1 MMARVRQ
8 RLTHRP
14 VVQALQVPPSVL
26 RRPRFW
32 EIDALRGVAIIMMV
46 IYHLLW
52 DLYFFAV
59 LPTIALQVGFW
70 RYFQRTTASL
80 FLILVGVSLVV
91 SYQRARHANG
101 GQRTPF
107 IKFFWRGAQI
117 FGWGMVISLIV
128 RLAGIG
134 TIDFGVLH
142 LIGFA
147 IIAAYPFLEFR
158 WLNIGLWALFY
169 LTGTLLHPG
178 LVNFPWLIWLGL
190 EPLSYTYLD
199 YFPIIPWFGVVLLGI
214 GLGNLLYADNHRH
227 WRMPDIGDW
236 LPLRELQFL
245 GRRSLTI
252 YLVHQPVLFVVL
264 LALLFVLGLVKFR

>member
-1 MMARVRQ
+1 MMARFRQ

-14 VVQALQVPPSVL
+14 AVRESEALL
-26 RRPRFW
+26 RTLRGPRFW

-70 RYFQRTTASL
+70 KYFQRTTASL
-80 FLILVGVSLVV
+80 FLTLVGVSLVV
-91 SYQRARHANG
+91 SYQRTRQADG
-101 GQRTPF
+101 GQHTPF

-147 IIAAYPFLEFR
+147 IIAAYPFFEFR
-158 WLNIGLWALFY
+158 WRNIGLWAVLY
-169 LTGTLLHPG
+169 LAGTLLQPG
-178 LVNFPWLIWLGL
+178 LVNFSWLVWLGL
-190 EPLSYTYLD
+190 EPPSYNYLD
-199 YFPIIPWFGVVLLGI
+199 YFPVIPWFGVVLLGM

-227 WRMPDIGDW
+227 WRLPDLGDW
-236 LPLRELQFL
+236 LPIRWLQFL

-252 YLVHQPVLFVVL
+252 YLVHQPLLFVVL
-264 LALLFVLGLVKFR
+264 FALGLVKYR